1 MYNVVMNWSRIFKYH
16 LRWQSGF
23 IYTWPVMYLLNDVLQ
38 LPLWLTILTFQ
49 FVGALLYYPIDNIIF
64 KPKS

>member
-1 MYNVVMNWSRIFKYH
+1 MNWSKIVKYH

-23 IYTWPVMYLLNDVLQ
+23 IYTWPAMYLLNDVLQ
-38 LPLWLTILTFQ
+38 LPLWLTILVFQ

-64 KPKS
+64 KNKK